1 MLVKNFSLIGENK
14 SYLFSSFLFGIDNF
28 DLFIFILAFVFIVL
42 LLGYFKKDKLVIG
55 KTIAFFNIFDAFLF
69 PGWVAKQWRIYK
81 YKRAKRKEYLR
92 KQDEGLH
99 EDYLYRTGQIPEP
112 AYVTRWRKNCVY
124 MEDGE
129 LQEIHMI
136 ESEIERL
143 FESLNLS
150 EEEKKEFYSY
160 LKKE

>member
-1 MLVKNFSLIGENK
+1 
-14 SYLFSSFLFGIDNF
+14 
-28 DLFIFILAFVFIVL
+28 
-42 LLGYFKKDKLVIG
+42 
-55 KTIAFFNIFDAFLF
+55 
-69 PGWVAKQWRIYK
+69 
-81 YKRAKRKEYLR
+81 
-92 KQDEGLH
+92 
-99 EDYLYRTGQIPEP
+99 
-112 AYVTRWRKNCVY
+112 

-160 LKKE
+160 LKKEYFSKDYPNFN